1 MIPGR
6 GPAPM
11 PLPRES
17 ALTARG
23 QGSRGLEKEQLPGE
37 MAVITAS
44 PQGTAP
50 PQHTYSHA
58 YECVCCMHSGPE
70 VSCKAACRVGEVW
83 V

>member
-50 PQHTYSHA
+50 PNTPTATRTNVY
-58 YECVCCMHSGPE
+58 V
-70 VSCKAACRVGEVW
+70 ACTVDPRSAVRQPAE
-83 V
+83 